1 MLRITIASLLI
12 AIPTALPSAAQARQ
26 DAPLPTVDS
35 AFRAS
40 TIDNLAAVLD
50 AQYVS
55 RDTAAEAIKA
65 IREKNAA
72 GEYDK
77 LTSPLDFA
85 AALSKDLQVLAED
98 RHLRLRFDPG
108 AAPSEADDAGPSAED
123 LARFTEMLRKRN
135 YGFEKVEI
143 LEGNVGYLKLNGFM
157 DLNEDAYRAATSA
170 MNFLANADAVIVDLR
185 TNGGGSPS
193 MVQFL
198 CSYFFSADEPVH
210 LNSLYYREGDTL
222 NQFWTL
228 PYVPGKRLP
237 EVPLY
242 VLTSPRTFSGAEEF
256 SFNLQTRDRAEIV
269 GQTTGGGANP
279 GGTRRIDANFTAF
292 IPMGRAVNPVTNT
305 NWETVGVKPDVE
317 CDTEAALAT
326 AHALALDALRAKAA
340 DPDAAAALAWA
351 AASVHA
357 AANPVTLDAAAL
369 SKFTGAFGERR
380 TWMEGDALMY
390 QRADTPAHQLTPLS
404 PTLFAIDG
412 TTQARIRFV
421 PGPDGA
427 AAQLVVLYEDGRETP
442 ADRTN

>member
-1 MLRITIASLLI
+1 MLRPLLASLML
-12 AIPTALPSAAQARQ
+12 ALPIAATAQAPSR
-26 DAPLPTVDS
+26 PPTVDA

-50 AQYVS
+50 AHYVS

-65 IREKNAA
+65 IRAKNAA
-72 GEYDK
+72 GEYD
-77 LTSPLDFA
+77 TFSNPMEFA
-85 AALSKDLQVLAED
+85 GAITRDLQALAED
-98 RHLRLRFDPG
+98 RHLSLRFDPG
-108 AAPSEADDAGPSAED
+108 AAPSEAEPSGPSPED
-123 LARFTEMLRKRN
+123 LARFTEQLRKSN

-143 LEGNVGYLKLNGFM
+143 LDGNVGYLKLNGFM
-157 DLNEDAYRAATSA
+157 DLNEDAYRAAASA
-170 MNFLANADAVIVDLR
+170 MTFLANADAVIVDLR

-210 LNSLYYREGDTL
+210 LNSLYWRETDSL
-222 NQFWTL
+222 SQFWTL
-228 PYVPGKRLP
+228 PHVPGKRLP
-237 EVPLY
+237 DVPVF

-292 IPMGRAVNPVTNT
+292 VPGGRAVNPITNT

-317 CDTEAALAT
+317 CDTEDALLT
-326 AHALALDALRAKAA
+326 AHNLALEALREKAA
-340 DPDAAAALAWA
+340 DPEAAHALAWA
-351 AASVHA
+351 AASVQA
-357 AANPVTLDAAAL
+357 AANPVALDAGAL
-369 SKFTGAFGERR
+369 SKFTGSFGERR

-390 QRADTPAHQLTPLS
+390 QRADAPALELTPLS
-404 PTLFAIDG
+404 PTLFAMDG

-427 AAQLVVLYEDGRETP
+427 AAQLVVLYKDGRETP
-442 ADRTN
+442 ADRTK